1 MAVNEWTNS
10 SLISLLDVMKSG
22 GTPNT
27 SRSDFYGGEIPFVSI
42 EDMSAT
48 RKYLQHTVKTLTREG
63 LKNSN
68 TWLVPE
74 NSLLYSIYAT
84 LGLVRISKVTLA
96 TNQAI
101 LAMIVNSKLIDQEYL
116 YYWLEYVRD
125 SVINL
130 SSQTTQ
136 SNLNAT
142 TVKTF
147 IVQHPENKKEQEK
160 ITEVLSTIDRV
171 IAQTEAIIAKQQ
183 RIKTGLIQD
192 LLTKGIDEN
201 GNIRSEATHEFKD
214 SAIGRIPVEWDMSS
228 LEECSHRVVVGLA
241 SSTTHA
247 YRDIGIPMIR
257 NQNIRKGYFDDRE
270 ILYLDPKFVALFP
283 NKATQERDVITVRTG
298 VNVGDTAIVPKKYV
312 GSPTFTT
319 LITSTK
325 KDYLL
330 PEYLVWY
337 VASQLGQSELNRIL
351 VGGGKENL
359 NVGQLIKFRVILPPI
374 EEQKLIVKHIELI
387 QSQLVKEQSTL
398 TKRKKVKT
406 GLMQDLLTGKVRVT
420 NLLKEREPAS
430 L

>member
-1 MAVNEWTNS
+1 MNIEGWTNS

-48 RKYLQHTVKTLTREG
+48 RKYLQHTVKTLTKEG

-101 LAMIVNSKLIDQEYL
+101 LAMIVNPKVIDQEYL

-136 SNLNAT
+136 RNLNAT

-147 IVQHPENKKEQEK
+147 IVQHPENKKEQKQIAE
-160 ITEVLSTIDRV
+160 ILSTIDRA
-171 IAQTEAIIAKQQ
+171 IAKTEAIIAKQQ
-183 RIKTGLIQD
+183 RIKTGLMQD

-201 GNIRSEATHEFKD
+201 GNIRSEATHKFKD
-214 SAIGRIPVEWDMSS
+214 SAIGRIPVEWEMISMDKITTKIVDGIHHTPNYVQEGIPFIVVTDLTSS
-228 LEECSHRVVVGLA
+228 EGINFTPSRFITEKNHQEFYKRADPKAKDVLVTKDGTLGVARIVPDEAPDFSIFVSVAMLRPKTTKCISELIWSFFESGRFLAQLGSLSAGTGLA
-241 SSTTHA
+241 H
-247 YRDIGIPMIR
+247 IHLEHF
-257 NQNIRKGYFDDRE
+257 RKFQ
-270 ILYLDPKFVALFP
+270 I
-283 NKATQERDVITVRTG
+283 
-298 VNVGDTAIVPKKYV
+298 
-312 GSPTFTT
+312 
-319 LITSTK
+319 
-325 KDYLL
+325 
-330 PEYLVWY
+330 
-337 VASQLGQSELNRIL
+337 
-351 VGGGKENL
+351 NL
-359 NVGQLIKFRVILPPI
+359 MPI
-374 EEQKLIVKHIELI
+374 DEQKRIFEVLNHQQLLLQK
-387 QSQLVKEQSTL
+387 QSQNLEKLKHQ
-398 TKRKKVKT
+398 KT
-406 GLMQDLLTGKVRVT
+406 GLMQDLLTGKVRVISL
-420 NLLKEREPAS
+420 NKE
-430 L
+430 

>member
-1 MAVNEWTNS
+1 MNIEGWTNS
-10 SLISLLDVMKSG
+10 SLISLLDGIKSG

-48 RKYLQHTVKTLTREG
+48 RKYLQHTVKTLTKEG

-101 LAMIVNSKLIDQEYL
+101 LAMIVNPKVIDQEYL

-160 ITEVLSTIDRV
+160 IAEVLSTIDRT

-183 RIKTGLIQD
+183 RIKTGLMQD

-201 GNIRSEATHEFKD
+201 GNIRSEDTHEFKD
-214 SAIGRIPVEWDMSS
+214 SAIGRIPVEWDVETIGKIASLQRGHDIREVEFITGNYPVIASS
-228 LEECSHRVVVGLA
+228 GVIGFHNIRTSDSPNVVVG
-241 SSTTHA
+241 
-247 YRDIGIPMIR
+247 
-257 NQNIRKGYFDDRE
+257 RKGSIGNVYYLDVDFWAHDTSLYVTNFFGNNQKY
-270 ILYLDPKFVALFP
+270 IYYLFLYLELERFGTKSGSPSLNRSDIHPLKIALPKPLE
-283 NKATQERDVITVRTG
+283 QERISKILTQF
-298 VNVGDTAIVPKKYV
+298 DTSISNLKSSLKKLQY
-312 GSPTFTT
+312 
-319 LITSTK
+319 
-325 KDYLL
+325 
-330 PEYLVWY
+330 
-337 VASQLGQSELNRIL
+337 Q
-351 VGGGKENL
+351 
-359 NVGQLIKFRVILPPI
+359 
-374 EEQKLIVKHIELI
+374 
-387 QSQLVKEQSTL
+387 
-398 TKRKKVKT
+398 KT

-420 NLLKEREPAS
+420 NLLKEKAAAN
-430 L
+430 